1 MRMGTDMGTDQDTA
15 SYRQNVEEHNKEMA
29 QTEKSQLKYQ
39 KLSFVMSML
48 SAIFTG
54 AVLII
59 VICMVAYVVPK
70 VNTIYDSTMVSLNN
84 LEYLTT
90 ELKEAD
96 LGGTVDNI
104 NTLTIQATD
113 DMSRTVERIDKVDLE
128 KLNEA
133 IDNLNETVK
142 PMAEF
147 FEERN
152 PKSEQE

>member
-1 MRMGTDMGTDQDTA
+1 MDQDTA

-39 KLSFVMSML
+39 KLSFIMSML

-152 PKSEQE
+152 PKTEK

>member
-1 MRMGTDMGTDQDTA
+1 MKMDQDTA

-39 KLSFVMSML
+39 KLSFIMSML

-54 AVLII
+54 TVLII
-59 VICMVAYVVPK
+59 VICLAAYVVPK
-70 VNTIYDSTMVSLNN
+70 VNTVYNSTMVSLNN

-113 DMSRTVERIDKVDLE
+113 DMSRTVERIDSVDLE

-133 IDNLNETVK
+133 INNLNETVK

-152 PKSEQE
+152 PKTEK

>member
-1 MRMGTDMGTDQDTA
+1 MKMDQDTA

-54 AVLII
+54 TVLII
-59 VICMVAYVVPK
+59 VICLAAYVVPK
-70 VNTIYDSTMVSLNN
+70 VNTVYNSTMVSLNN

-113 DMSRTVERIDKVDLE
+113 DMSRTVERIDSVDLE

-133 IDNLNETVK
+133 INNLNETVK

-152 PKSEQE
+152 PKTEK

>member
-1 MRMGTDMGTDQDTA
+1 MRKVTDMGTDQDTA

-54 AVLII
+54 TVLII
-59 VICMVAYVVPK
+59 VICLAAYVVPK
-70 VNTIYDSTMVSLNN
+70 VNTVYNSTMVSLNN

-96 LGGTVDNI
+96 LGGTVANI

-152 PKSEQE
+152 PKTEK

>member
-1 MRMGTDMGTDQDTA
+1 MGTDQDTA
-15 SYRQNVEEHNKEMA
+15 SYRQNVEEHNKEIA

-54 AVLII
+54 TVLII

-96 LGGTVDNI
+96 LGGTVANI

-152 PKSEQE
+152 PKTEK

>member
-1 MRMGTDMGTDQDTA
+1 MKMDQDTA
-15 SYRQNVEEHNKEMA
+15 NYRQNVEEHNKEMA

-54 AVLII
+54 TVLII
-59 VICMVAYVVPK
+59 VICLAAYVVPK
-70 VNTIYDSTMVSLNN
+70 VNTVYNSTMVSLNN

-113 DMSRTVERIDKVDLE
+113 DMSRTVERIDSVDLE

>member
-1 MRMGTDMGTDQDTA
+1 MDQDTA

-39 KLSFVMSML
+39 KLSFIMSML

-113 DMSRTVERIDKVDLE
+113 DMSRTVERIDSVDLE

-152 PKSEQE
+152 PKTEK

>member
-152 PKSEQE
+152 PKTEK

>member
-1 MRMGTDMGTDQDTA
+1 MGTDQDTA

-54 AVLII
+54 TVLII

-96 LGGTVDNI
+96 LGGTVANI

-152 PKSEQE
+152 PKTEK

>member
-1 MRMGTDMGTDQDTA
+1 MRKVTDMGTDQDTA

-39 KLSFVMSML
+39 KLSFIMSML

-96 LGGTVDNI
+96 LGGTVANI

-113 DMSRTVERIDKVDLE
+113 DMSRTVERIDSVDLE

-152 PKSEQE
+152 PKTEK

>member
-1 MRMGTDMGTDQDTA
+1 MRKVTDMGTDQDTA

-54 AVLII
+54 TVLII

-96 LGGTVDNI
+96 LGGTVANI

-152 PKSEQE
+152 PKTEK

>member
-1 MRMGTDMGTDQDTA
+1 MGTDQDTA

-54 AVLII
+54 TVLII
-59 VICMVAYVVPK
+59 VICLAAYVVPK
-70 VNTIYDSTMVSLNN
+70 VNTVYNSTMVSLNN

-96 LGGTVDNI
+96 LGGTVANI

-152 PKSEQE
+152 PKTEK

>member
-1 MRMGTDMGTDQDTA
+1 MKMDQDTA

-39 KLSFVMSML
+39 KLSFIMSML

-113 DMSRTVERIDKVDLE
+113 DMSRTVERIDSVDLE

-152 PKSEQE
+152 PKTEK

>member
-1 MRMGTDMGTDQDTA
+1 MDQDTA

-39 KLSFVMSML
+39 KLSFIMSML

-113 DMSRTVERIDKVDLE
+113 DMSRTVERIDSVDLE

-133 IDNLNETVK
+133 INNLNETVK

-152 PKSEQE
+152 PKTEK

>member
-15 SYRQNVEEHNKEMA
+15 SYRQNVEEHNKEIA

-54 AVLII
+54 TVLII
-59 VICMVAYVVPK
+59 VICLAAYVVPK
-70 VNTIYDSTMVSLNN
+70 VNTVYNSTMVSLNN

-96 LGGTVDNI
+96 LGGTVANI

-152 PKSEQE
+152 PKTEK